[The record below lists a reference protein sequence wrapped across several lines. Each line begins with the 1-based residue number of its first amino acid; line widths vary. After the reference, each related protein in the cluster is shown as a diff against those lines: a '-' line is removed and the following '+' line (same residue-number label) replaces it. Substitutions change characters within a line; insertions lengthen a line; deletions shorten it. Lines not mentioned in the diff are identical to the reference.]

1 MSLNPRQKR
10 FLRGLTHALQPVV
23 IVGDKGLTENV
34 LAEIEGALDH
44 HELIKIRLR
53 SDRETRTAWAAEIGR
68 ATRAERV
75 HAIGQV
81 VCFFRRNPKKA
92 VIELPN

>member
-23 IVGDKGLTENV
+23 IVGEKGLTENV
-34 LAEIEGALDH
+34 MAEIDGALDH
-44 HELIKIRLR
+44 HELVKIRLR
-53 SDRETRTAWAAEIGR
+53 SDRETRAAWALKIGE
-68 ATRAERV
+68 ATGAERV

-81 VCFFRRNPKKA
+81 VCFYRRNPEKP
-92 VIELPN
+92 VIELPA